1 LPAKS
6 FRQTVTIAQ
15 EQVVTTTQVYELP
28 NQAIE
33 LLLRANE
40 AQFVLDTEHYTG

>member
-1 LPAKS
+1 
-6 FRQTVTIAQ
+6 VTA
-15 EQVVTTTQVYELP
+15 TQVYELP

-40 AQFVLDTEHYTG
+40 AQFVLGAEHHTGRRNP